1 MKKMFFALSTL
12 LLATAPTIGFAAATY
27 EQVATLE
34 STTVGFT
41 PFGDSYGM
49 NIYAKDDYLF
59 VDAPT
64 ASTSGKDAE
73 GAVYVYKKSGNNWTN
88 TQIITP
94 NGMSN
99 HYGAF
104 KIVKFGNLLLIAG
117 IDMPIGPSNEPANF
131 SGSIQIYQLNSPTGQ
146 FVFLQAL
153 DRTTP
158 GLENL
163 TFVDPTGNVPPQIK
177 EQGAG
182 FGLSFDIDDYRKIL
196 LVGAATQANIDNNLQ
211 PLVNVGTV
219 FSFKYDQGVFTL
231 LESFTNPD
239 GLFANDG
246 FGGCIRINGEYALIS
261 NSAFFSEAHLGDSST
276 VYLYKFE
283 DSHWNLIQR
292 LQGDQ
297 IGGTLLDSPFVYGGP
312 IVIADNFGASIAFNG
327 DWAVIGAPYENLGSN
342 TLKGAAYFF
351 KFKTVNKKKRLEFKQ
366 KVVSSDPNALFTGIS
381 VGLDGTLA
389 SIADPLREGPAGARQ
404 GGALAYQ
411 YSNGI
416 WNNEAVLYDSA
427 GVSYQMLSTGVDV
440 RENLFF
446 VGTGTSVPTIVL
458 RIFFVPALDPLA
470 PIPVVGPGKVAI
482 FKRKT

>member
-12 LLATAPTIGFAAATY
+12 LLAIAPTIGFAAATY

-41 PFGDSYGM
+41 PFGDSYGI

-64 ASTSGKDAE
+64 ASTSGQDAE

-88 TQIITP
+88 TQIITT

-99 HYGAF
+99 HFGAF
-104 KIVKFGNLLLIAG
+104 KMVKFGKLLLIAG
-117 IDMPIGPSNEPANF
+117 LGTPIGGAGPADF
-131 SGSIQIYQLNSPTGQ
+131 SGSIQIYQLNSSTGQ
-146 FVFLQAL
+146 FVFQQAL
-153 DRTTP
+153 DRSTP

-163 TFVDPTGNVPPQIK
+163 TFADPTGITPPQIK
-177 EQGAG
+177 EQGAA
-182 FGLSFDIDDYRKIL
+182 FGLSFDIDEVKKIL
-196 LVGAATQANIDNNLQ
+196 LVGAATQANIDHNLE

-219 FSFKYDQGVFTL
+219 FSFKYDDGVFTL

-239 GLFANDG
+239 GLVANDG

-261 NSAFFSEAHLGDSST
+261 NSALFSEAHLDYSST
-276 VYLYKFE
+276 VYLYQF
-283 DSHWNLIQR
+283 DDCRWTLIQR

-297 IGGTLLDSPFVYGGP
+297 IGGTLLDSPLVYGGP
-312 IVIADNFGASIAFNG
+312 VVYADNFGASIAFKG

-366 KVVSSDPNALFTGIS
+366 KVVSSDPHALFTGIS
-381 VGLDGTLA
+381 VGLDQNLA
-389 SIADPLREGPAGARQ
+389 IIADPLRTGPAGAGQ
-404 GGALAYQ
+404 GGGLAYQ
-411 YSNGI
+411 CANGI
-416 WNNEAVLYDSA
+416 WQNEAILYDSA

-446 VGTGTSVPTIVL
+446 VGTGTSVPTLIL

-482 FKRKT
+482 FKRKP